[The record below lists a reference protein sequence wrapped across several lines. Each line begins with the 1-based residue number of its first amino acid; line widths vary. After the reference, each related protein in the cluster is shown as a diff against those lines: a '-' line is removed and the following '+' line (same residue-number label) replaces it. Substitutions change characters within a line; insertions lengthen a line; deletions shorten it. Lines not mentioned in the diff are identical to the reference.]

1 VGNKEEEVMSDR
13 DGNSFVWFLAG
24 VGIGAVVGVLYA
36 PRSGEETREVLLS
49 KAQEGRERVRQQTR
63 KAREQAGDWMDR
75 SRDVVSQQKEQFRA
89 AYEAGRQ
96 AYRETTA
103 AGTEPPSGV

>member
-1 VGNKEEEVMSDR
+1 MSDR

-24 VGIGAVVGVLYA
+24 LGIGAVVGVLYA
-36 PRSGEETREVLLS
+36 PRSGDETREVLLS
-49 KAQEGRERVRQQTR
+49 KAQEGRERVRREAR
-63 KAREQAGDWMDR
+63 KAREQAGEWVDR
-75 SRDVVSQQKEQFRA
+75 GRDVVGQQKEQFRA

-103 AGTEPPSGV
+103 TGTEPPSGV